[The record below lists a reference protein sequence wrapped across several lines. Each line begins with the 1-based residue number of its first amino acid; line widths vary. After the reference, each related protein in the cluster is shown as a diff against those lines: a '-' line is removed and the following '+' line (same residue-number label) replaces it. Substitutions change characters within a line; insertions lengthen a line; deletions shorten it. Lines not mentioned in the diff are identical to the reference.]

1 MARDSR
7 RRLCKEEALQ
17 PRPRPSSLVLSAAPA
32 KSVRF
37 LGDEE
42 ELSQRAA
49 PVYPPRRSIEEV
61 GSSSARG
68 RKPYTRERAKL
79 ADSSDARHGEAGFFS
94 SMQRKKWSTRIE
106 VSVDSSSDDLGRRV
120 VLVDLITSGNDSGN
134 NSNDDS
140 GNNSNDDYE
149 DHKASSETI
158 THKLCPCTFTSSLIN
173 CSNASISICCRKL
186 LHMTLTGFGMK
197 STSLRNR
204 LKRSRQVLKP
214 VRAKISFL

>member
-1 MARDSR
+1 
-7 RRLCKEEALQ
+7 
-17 PRPRPSSLVLSAAPA
+17 
-32 KSVRF
+32 
-37 LGDEE
+37 
-42 ELSQRAA
+42 
-49 PVYPPRRSIEEV
+49 
-61 GSSSARG
+61 
-68 RKPYTRERAKL
+68 
-79 ADSSDARHGEAGFFS
+79 
-94 SMQRKKWSTRIE
+94 MQRKKWSTRIE

-134 NSNDDS
+134 NSNDES

-197 STSLRNR
+197 STSLRNL
-204 LKRSRQVLKP
+204 LKRSRKVLKP